1 MAKANDITFLGI
13 NYKSKSN
20 NSILANDKVREAIFT
35 QLIRKILFSRQLSGL
50 GTVAYEYMVP
60 ENVATSPK
68 ASDGEFATFD
78 YDAEKYH
85 QCLLDA
91 GFTEDEI
98 AKGINVGTILT
109 YPSDNSPKGK
119 AAVVIQDALKQNGMI
134 ANIEIREAA
143 ACSDDLYGQ
152 NYDLCIFQ

>member
-1 MAKANDITFLGI
+1 MNIWFR
-13 NYKSKSN
+13 N
-20 NSILANDKVREAIFT
+20 
-35 QLIRKILFSRQLSGL
+35 
-50 GTVAYEYMVP
+50 MWP
-60 ENVATSPK
+60 TSPK

-78 YDAEKYH
+78 YDAEKCH

-119 AAVVIQDALKQNGMI
+119 AAVVIQDALKQNGHDCKYRNQRSSSMQ
-134 ANIEIREAA
+134 R
-143 ACSDDLYGQ
+143 
-152 NYDLCIFQ
+152 